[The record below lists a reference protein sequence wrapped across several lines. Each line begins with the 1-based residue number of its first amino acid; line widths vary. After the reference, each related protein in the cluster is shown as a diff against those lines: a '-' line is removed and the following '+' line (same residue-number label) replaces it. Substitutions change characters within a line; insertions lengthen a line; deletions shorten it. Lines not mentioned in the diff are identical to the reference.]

1 MKTIKHTTCSV
12 ALTKLEQM
20 KNYLPFLLITAVLSL
35 SSCGSDKKDEAEAFL
50 DELDEGIDAPAISEE
65 TINDILMQIPAPL
78 EISMLMKESGS
89 DYDRTILSDP
99 DKVSNYNTTFKR
111 AINLGIYGTDLI
123 YTNIFGKNQEGLA
136 YMKSVKE
143 LADDLNI
150 GQFFNLRLVGRLA
163 TNNDNLDSLMLIT
176 TQNFN
181 AINRYLQENKR
192 ANLSILFLVGGW
204 MEAVHINCAMAIA
217 NPEVPSLAERIGE
230 QKIILENI
238 MLLMSF
244 YAETDTNINELYT
257 DMLELKKAY
266 SNIEITYTYAEPTT
280 EIIDGVL
287 MIIDNSTSTVHI
299 TKENV
304 VEIDSVITIIRN
316 KLTS

>member
-1 MKTIKHTTCSV
+1 MLSSCNKLLIK
-12 ALTKLEQM
+12 LKQM
-20 KNYLPFLLITAVLSL
+20 KNYFPFLLITAMLSL
-35 SSCGSDKKDEAEAFL
+35 GSCGSDKKDEAQAFL
-50 DELDEGIDAPAISEE
+50 DELEEGIDTPAISEE
-65 TINDILMQIPAPL
+65 TINDILMQIPAPI

-89 DYDRTILSDP
+89 NYDRTILSDP

-136 YMKSVKE
+136 YMKAVKQ

-204 MEAVHINCAMAIA
+204 MEAVHINCQMSID
-217 NPEVPSLAERIGE
+217 NPEVESLAERIGE
-230 QKIILENI
+230 QKIILKNI
-238 MLLMSF
+238 MLLLSF
-244 YAETDTNINELYT
+244 YAETDVNIKELYE
-257 DMLELKKAY
+257 DMKKLKDTY
-266 SNIEITYTYAEPTT
+266 GSIEITYTYAEPTT

-287 MIIDNSTSTVHI
+287 MIKDNSTSTVHI
-299 TKENV
+299 TQDNV
-304 VEIDSVITIIRN
+304 VEIDSVLTIIRT

>member
-1 MKTIKHTTCSV
+1 M
-12 ALTKLEQM
+12 AL
-20 KNYLPFLLITAVLSL
+20 LSL
-35 SSCGSDKKDEAEAFL
+35 SYCGSDKKDEAEAFL

-89 DYDRTILSDP
+89 DYDRSILSDP
-99 DKVSNYNTTFKR
+99 DNVSNYNTTFKR
-111 AINLGIYGTDLI
+111 AINLGIYGTDLM
-123 YTNIFGKNQEGLA
+123 YTNIFGKNQEGLS
-136 YMKSVKE
+136 YMKAVKE

-204 MEAVHINCAMAIA
+204 LEAVHINCQMSIE
-217 NPEVPSLAERIGE
+217 NPDVPSLAERIGE

-244 YAETDTNINELYT
+244 YAETDESINGLYE
-257 DMLELKKAY
+257 DMKKLKEAY
-266 SNIEITYTYAEPTT
+266 GNIEITYTYAEPTT

-299 TKENV
+299 TSENV
-304 VEIDSVITIIRN
+304 IEIDSVISIIRN

>member
-1 MKTIKHTTCSV
+1 
-12 ALTKLEQM
+12 M
-20 KNYLPFLLITAVLSL
+20 KNYLPFLLLTAMLWLV
-35 SSCGSDKKDEAEAFL
+35 SCGSDKKDEAEAFL
-50 DELDEGIDAPAISEE
+50 DELEEGVDAPAISEE
-65 TINDILMQIPAPL
+65 TINDILQQIPAPL
-78 EISMLMKESGS
+78 EISMLMRESGA

-99 DKVSNYNTTFKR
+99 DNVSNYNTTFRR

-123 YTNIFGKNQEGLA
+123 YTNIFGKNQEGLS

-150 GQFFNLRLVGRLA
+150 GQFFNLKLVGRLA

-181 AINRYLQENKR
+181 AINKYLQENRR

-204 MEAVHINCAMAIA
+204 MEAVHINCKMSMD
-217 NPEVPSLAERIGE
+217 NPEVGSLAERIGE

-244 YAETDTNINELYT
+244 YAETDPNIKELHE
-257 DMLELKKAY
+257 DMKKLQEAY
-266 SNIEITYTYAEPTT
+266 GNIQITYTYAEPTT
-280 EIIDGVL
+280 EVVDGVL
-287 MIIDNSTSTVHI
+287 VIKDNSTSTVHI
-299 TKENV
+299 TQDNV
-304 VEIDSVITIIRN
+304 KEIDSVINTIRN

>member
-1 MKTIKHTTCSV
+1 MSNWSKMSENSKIKIIIMLV
-12 ALTKLEQM
+12 LT
-20 KNYLPFLLITAVLSL
+20 PILLYV
-35 SSCGSDKKDEAEAFL
+35 
-50 DELDEGIDAPAISEE
+50 
-65 TINDILMQIPAPL
+65 
-78 EISMLMKESGS
+78 
-89 DYDRTILSDP
+89 
-99 DKVSNYNTTFKR
+99 
-111 AINLGIYGTDLI
+111 IYGTDLI

-204 MEAVHINCAMAIA
+204 MEAVHINCQMSIA
-217 NPEVPSLAERIGE
+217 NPEVPALAERIGE

-244 YAETDTNINELYT
+244 YAETDVSINELYQ
-257 DMLELKKAY
+257 DMLKLKEAY
-266 SNIEITYTYAEPTT
+266 GNIEITYTYAEPTT
-280 EIIDGVL
+280 EIVDGIL
-287 MIIDNSTSTVHI
+287 MIKDNSSSTVHI
-299 TKENV
+299 TPENV

>member
-1 MKTIKHTTCSV
+1 
-12 ALTKLEQM
+12 M
-20 KNYLPFLLITAVLSL
+20 KNYLPFLLMTALLFVGA
-35 SSCGSDKKDEAEAFL
+35 CGSDKKDEAEAFL

-89 DYDRTILSDP
+89 EYDRTILSNP
-99 DKVSNYNTTFKR
+99 DNVSNYNTTFKR

-123 YTNIFGKNQEGLA
+123 YTNIFSKNQEGLA

-204 MEAVHINCAMAIA
+204 MEAVHINCQMSIN
-217 NPEVPSLAERIGE
+217 NPEIPSLAERIGE
-230 QKIILENI
+230 QKVILENI

-244 YAETDTNINELYT
+244 YAETDSSIKELYE
-257 DMLELKKAY
+257 DMQKLKDAY
-266 SNIEITYTYAEPTT
+266 GNIEITYTYAEPTT

-287 MIIDNSTSTVHI
+287 MIVDNSTSTVHI
-299 TKENV
+299 SQEDVT
-304 VEIDSVITIIRN
+304 EIDSVITFIRN

>member
-1 MKTIKHTTCSV
+1 
-12 ALTKLEQM
+12 M
-20 KNYLPFLLITAVLSL
+20 KNYLPFLLLTAVLSL

-50 DELDEGIDAPAISEE
+50 SELDEGIDTPAISEE
-65 TINDILMQIPAPL
+65 TINNILMQVPAPL
-78 EISMLMKESGS
+78 EISLLMKESGS
-89 DYDRTILSDP
+89 DYDRNILSDP
-99 DKVSNYNTTFKR
+99 DNVSKYNTTFKR

-204 MEAVHINCAMAIA
+204 MEAVHINCQMSIA
-217 NPEVPSLAERIGE
+217 NPEVPALAERIGE

-244 YAETDTNINELYT
+244 YAETDVSINELYQ
-257 DMLELKKAY
+257 DMLKLKEAY
-266 SNIEITYTYAEPTT
+266 GNIEITYTYAEPTT
-280 EIIDGVL
+280 EIVDGIL
-287 MIIDNSTSTVHI
+287 MMKDNRSSKVHI
-299 TKENV
+299 TPENV

>member
-1 MKTIKHTTCSV
+1 MLIIAMLTI
-12 ALTKLEQM
+12 
-20 KNYLPFLLITAVLSL
+20 
-35 SSCGSDKKDEAEAFL
+35 SSCGSDKKDDADAFL
-50 DELDEGIDAPAISEE
+50 SELDEGIDAPAISEE
-65 TINDILMQIPAPL
+65 TINDILMQIPAPI

-89 DYDRTILSDP
+89 AYDRTILSNP
-99 DKVSNYNTTFKR
+99 DDVSKYNTTFKR

-123 YTNIFGKNQEGLA
+123 YTNIFNKNQEGLA
-136 YMKSVKE
+136 YMKAVKE

-150 GQFFNLRLVGRLA
+150 GQFFNLRLIGRLA

-204 MEAVHINCAMAIA
+204 MEAVHINCKMAIS
-217 NPEVPSLAERIGE
+217 NPEVTSLAERIGE

-244 YAETDTNINELYT
+244 YAETDPSIKELYE
-257 DMLELKKAY
+257 DMLQLKEAY
-266 SNIEITYTYAEPTT
+266 ASIEITYTYAEPTT

-287 MIIDNSTSTVHI
+287 MIIDNSSSTVHI
-299 TKENV
+299 TLDNV
-304 VEIDSVITIIRN
+304 KEIDRVIETIRT

>member
-1 MKTIKHTTCSV
+1 
-12 ALTKLEQM
+12 M
-20 KNYLPFLLITAVLSL
+20 KNYLPFLLIAAVLSL
-35 SSCGSDKKDEAEAFL
+35 VSCGSDKKDEADAFL
-50 DELDEGIDAPAISEE
+50 NELDEGVDAPAISEE

-78 EISMLMKESGS
+78 EISMLMRESGA

-99 DKVSNYNTTFKR
+99 DNVSKYNTTFKR

-123 YTNIFGKNQEGLA
+123 YTNIFSKNQEGLA

-204 MEAVHINCAMAIA
+204 MEAVHINCQMAIA
-217 NPEVPSLAERIGE
+217 NPEVESLAERIGE

-244 YAETDTNINELYT
+244 YAETDTNISELYE
-257 DMLELKKAY
+257 DMKILKAAY
-266 SNIEITYTYAEPTT
+266 GNIEITYTYAEPTT

-287 MIIDNSTSTVHI
+287 MIIDNSKSTVHI
-299 TKENV
+299 TPENV
-304 VEIDSVITIIRN
+304 KEIDRVISDIRN

>member
-1 MKTIKHTTCSV
+1 
-12 ALTKLEQM
+12 M
-20 KNYLPFLLITAVLSL
+20 KNYLPFFLIAAVLSL

-89 DYDRTILSDP
+89 DYDRTILSNP
-99 DKVSNYNTTFKR
+99 DDVSKYNTTFKR
-111 AINLGIYGTDLI
+111 SINLGIYGTDLI

-204 MEAVHINCAMAIA
+204 MEAVHINCKMALS
-217 NPEVPSLAERIGE
+217 NPEEPSLAERIGE

-244 YAETDTNINELYT
+244 YAETDENIRELHE
-257 DMLELKKAY
+257 DMKILKKTY
-266 SNIEITYTYAEPTT
+266 GNIEITYTYAEPTT

-299 TKENV
+299 TQDNV
-304 VEIDSVITIIRN
+304 AEIDSVITVIRN
-316 KLTS
+316 KLTE

>member
-1 MKTIKHTTCSV
+1 
-12 ALTKLEQM
+12 M
-20 KNYLPFLLITAVLSL
+20 KNHFPFLLIAAVLL
-35 SSCGSDKKDEAEAFL
+35 ISSCGSDKKEEADAFL
-50 DELDEGIDAPAISEE
+50 NELDGAIDTPAISEE

-89 DYDRTILSDP
+89 AYDRTILSNP
-99 DKVSNYNTTFKR
+99 DDVSKYNTTFKR

-123 YTNIFGKNQEGLA
+123 YTNIFNKNQEGLA

-150 GQFFNLRLVGRLA
+150 GQFFNIKLIGRLA
-163 TNNDNLDSLMLIT
+163 TNNDNLDSIMLIT

-204 MEAVHINCAMAIA
+204 MEAVHINTQMALS
-217 NPEVPSLAERIGE
+217 NPEVPALAERIGE

-244 YAETDTNINELYT
+244 YAETDPNIKELYE
-257 DMLELKKAY
+257 DMQQLKEAY
-266 SNIEITYTYAEPTT
+266 SKIEITYTYAEPTT

-299 TKENV
+299 TQENV
-304 VEIDSVITIIRN
+304 KEIDRVITSIRN

>member
-1 MKTIKHTTCSV
+1 
-12 ALTKLEQM
+12 M
-20 KNYLPFLLITAVLSL
+20 KNYLPFLLLTAILSF

-50 DELDEGIDAPAISEE
+50 DELGEGIDTPAISEE
-65 TINDILMQIPAPL
+65 TINNILMQIPAPL

-89 DYDRTILSDP
+89 AYDRTILSNP
-99 DKVSNYNTTFKR
+99 DDVSKYNTTFKR

-136 YMKSVKE
+136 YMKAVKE

-204 MEAVHINCAMAIA
+204 MEAVHINAQMALS
-217 NPEVPSLAERIGE
+217 NPEVPALAERIGE

-244 YAETDTNINELYT
+244 YAETDPNIKELYE
-257 DMLELKKAY
+257 DMQQLKDAY
-266 SNIEITYTYAEPTT
+266 KKIKITYTYAEPTT
-280 EIIDGVL
+280 EIVDGIL
-287 MIIDNSTSTVHI
+287 MIKDNSTSTVHI
-299 TKENV
+299 TQENV
-304 VEIDSVITIIRN
+304 IEIDSVITIIRN

>member
-1 MKTIKHTTCSV
+1 
-12 ALTKLEQM
+12 M
-20 KNYLPFLLITAVLSL
+20 KNYLPFLLFTAVLSL
-35 SSCGSDKKDEAEAFL
+35 GSCGSDKKDDAEAFL
-50 DELDEGIDAPAISEE
+50 DNLGEGVDAPAISEE

-78 EISMLMKESGS
+78 EISMLMQESGA

-99 DKVSNYNTTFKR
+99 DNVSNFNTTYKR

-204 MEAVHINCAMAIA
+204 MEAVHINCRMAIA

-230 QKIILENI
+230 QKFILDNI

-244 YAETDTNINELYT
+244 YAETDENIKVLYT

-287 MIIDNSTSTVHI
+287 MIIDNSKSTVHI
-299 TKENV
+299 TPENV
-304 VEIDSVITIIRN
+304 AEIDSVITIIRN

>member
-1 MKTIKHTTCSV
+1 MKK
-12 ALTKLEQM
+12 
-20 KNYLPFLLITAVLSL
+20 YLPFLLITAVLSL

-50 DELDEGIDAPAISEE
+50 DELDEGIDTPAISEE
-65 TINDILMQIPAPL
+65 TINDILMQVPAPL

-89 DYDRTILSDP
+89 DYDRSILSNP
-99 DKVSNYNTTFKR
+99 DDVSKYNTTFKR

-123 YTNIFGKNQEGLA
+123 YTNIFGKNQEGLG

-204 MEAVHINCAMAIA
+204 MEAVHINCQMSIA
-217 NPEVPSLAERIGE
+217 NPEVTSLAERIGE

-244 YAETDTNINELYT
+244 YAETDASISELYE
-257 DMLELKKAY
+257 DMKVLKAAY
-266 SNIEITYTYAEPTT
+266 NNIEITYTHAEPTT
-280 EIIDGVL
+280 EIIDGIL
-287 MIIDNSTSTVHI
+287 MIKDNSTSKVHI
-299 TKENV
+299 TPENV
-304 VEIDSVITIIRN
+304 IEIDIVISDIRN

>member
-1 MKTIKHTTCSV
+1 MKIGNK
-12 ALTKLEQM
+12 LTQM

-35 SSCGSDKKDEAEAFL
+35 GSCGSDKKDEAEAFL
-50 DELDEGIDAPAISEE
+50 DELDEGIDTPAISEE
-65 TINDILMQIPAPL
+65 TINDILMQVPAPL

-89 DYDRTILSDP
+89 AYDRSILSNP
-99 DKVSNYNTTFKR
+99 DDVSKYNTTFKR

-123 YTNIFGKNQEGLA
+123 YTNIFGKNQEGIG

-204 MEAVHINCAMAIA
+204 MEAVHINCRMSIA
-217 NPEVPSLAERIGE
+217 NPEVASLTERIGE

-244 YAETDTNINELYT
+244 YAETDASISELYE
-257 DMLELKKAY
+257 DMKKLKAAY
-266 SNIEITYTYAEPTT
+266 GSIEITYTYAEPTT
-280 EIIDGVL
+280 EIVDGIL
-287 MIIDNSTSTVHI
+287 MIIDNSSSTVHI
-299 TKENV
+299 TPENV
-304 VEIDSVITIIRN
+304 IEIDSVITDIRN

>member
-1 MKTIKHTTCSV
+1 
-12 ALTKLEQM
+12 M
-20 KNYLPFLLITAVLSL
+20 KNYLPFLLFTAALSL
-35 SSCGSDKKDEAEAFL
+35 GSCGSDKKDDAEAFL
-50 DELDEGIDAPAISEE
+50 DNLDEGVDAPAISEE

-78 EISMLMKESGS
+78 EISMLMQESGS

-99 DKVSNYNTTFKR
+99 DNVSNYNTTYKR

-204 MEAVHINCAMAIA
+204 MEAVHINCKMAIA

-244 YAETDTNINELYT
+244 YAETDVNINELYT

-266 SNIEITYTYAEPTT
+266 TNIEITYTHAEPTT
-280 EIIDGVL
+280 EIVDGVL

-299 TKENV
+299 TPDNLA
-304 VEIDSVITIIRN
+304 EIDSVITIIRN

>member
-1 MKTIKHTTCSV
+1 MKIEN
-12 ALTKLEQM
+12 KLKQM
-20 KNYLPFLLITAVLSL
+20 KKYLPFLLITAVLSL
-35 SSCGSDKKDEAEAFL
+35 GSCGSDKKDEAEAFL
-50 DELDEGIDAPAISEE
+50 DELDEGIDSPAISEE
-65 TINDILMQIPAPL
+65 TINDILMQVPAPL

-89 DYDRTILSDP
+89 DYDRSVLSNP
-99 DKVSNYNTTFKR
+99 DDVSKYNTTFKR

-123 YTNIFGKNQEGLA
+123 YTNIFGKNQEGLS

-204 MEAVHINCAMAIA
+204 MEAVHINCQMSIA
-217 NPEVPSLAERIGE
+217 NPEVATLAERIGE

-244 YAETDTNINELYT
+244 YAETDESISELYE
-257 DMLELKKAY
+257 DMKILKAAY
-266 SNIEITYTYAEPTT
+266 GNIEITYTYAEPTT
-280 EIIDGVL
+280 QIVDGVL
-287 MIIDNSTSTVHI
+287 MIIDNSSSKVHI
-299 TKENV
+299 TPENV
-304 VEIDSVITIIRN
+304 IEIDRVISDIRN

>member
-1 MKTIKHTTCSV
+1 
-12 ALTKLEQM
+12 M
-20 KNYLPFLLITAVLSL
+20 KNYLPFLLFAAVLLL
-35 SSCGSDKKDEAEAFL
+35 SSCGSDKKEEAEAFL

-65 TINDILMQIPAPL
+65 AINDILMQIPAPL

-89 DYDRTILSDP
+89 EYDRSILSNP
-99 DKVSNYNTTFKR
+99 DDVSKYNTTFKR
-111 AINLGIYGTDLI
+111 SINLGIYGTDLI

-204 MEAVHINCAMAIA
+204 MEAVHINCQMALA
-217 NPEVPSLAERIGE
+217 NPDVPSLAERIGE

-244 YAETDTNINELYT
+244 YAETDQNINGLYE
-257 DMLELKKAY
+257 DMKGLKEAY
-266 SNIEITYTYAEPTT
+266 NNIEITYTYAEPTT

-287 MIIDNSTSTVHI
+287 MIIDNSTSTVNI
-299 TKENV
+299 TQENV
-304 VEIDSVITIIRN
+304 VEIDSVIGGIRN
-316 KLTS
+316 KLTE

>member
-1 MKTIKHTTCSV
+1 M
-12 ALTKLEQM
+12 QM
-20 KNYLPFLLITAVLSL
+20 KNYLPFLLLTAMLLVV
-35 SSCGSDKKDEAEAFL
+35 SCGSSKKEDAEAFL
-50 DELDEGIDAPAISEE
+50 DELDEGVDAPAISEE
-65 TINDILMQIPAPL
+65 TINDILQQIPAPL
-78 EISMLMKESGS
+78 EISVLMRESGAE
-89 DYDRTILSDP
+89 YDRTILSDP

-123 YTNIFGKNQEGLA
+123 YTNIFGKNQEGLS

-150 GQFFNLRLVGRLA
+150 GQFFNLKLVGRLA

-181 AINRYLQENKR
+181 AINKYLQDNKR

-204 MEAVHINCAMAIA
+204 MEAVHINCKMSID
-217 NPEVPSLAERIGE
+217 NPEVTSLSERIGE
-230 QKIILENI
+230 QKDVLERI

-244 YAETDTNINELYT
+244 YAETDPNIKDLHE
-257 DMLELKKAY
+257 DMKKLQDAY
-266 SNIEITYTYAEPTT
+266 NSIQITYTYAEPTT
-280 EIIDGVL
+280 EVVDGVL
-287 MIIDNSTSTVHI
+287 VIKDNSTSTVHI
-299 TKENV
+299 TQDNV
-304 VEIDSVITIIRN
+304 KEIDSVINTIRN

>member
-1 MKTIKHTTCSV
+1 
-12 ALTKLEQM
+12 M

-35 SSCGSDKKDEAEAFL
+35 SSCGSDKKDEADAFL
-50 DELDEGIDAPAISEE
+50 NELDGAIDTPAISEE
-65 TINDILMQIPAPL
+65 TINDILMQIPAPI

-89 DYDRTILSDP
+89 AYDRTILSNP
-99 DKVSNYNTTFKR
+99 DDVSKYNTTFKR

-123 YTNIFGKNQEGLA
+123 YTNIFNKNQEGLA

-150 GQFFNLRLVGRLA
+150 GQFFNIRLIGRLA
-163 TNNDNLDSLMLIT
+163 TNNDNLDSIMLIT

-204 MEAVHINCAMAIA
+204 MEAVHINCQMSMD
-217 NPEVPSLAERIGE
+217 NPEITSLAERIGE

-244 YAETDTNINELYT
+244 YAETDPNIKELYD
-257 DMLELKKAY
+257 DMLKLKEAY

-287 MIIDNSTSTVHI
+287 MIIDNNRSTVHI
-299 TKENV
+299 TQDNV
-304 VEIDSVITIIRN
+304 KEIDRVISLIRS

>member
-1 MKTIKHTTCSV
+1 
-12 ALTKLEQM
+12 M
-20 KNYLPFLLITAVLSL
+20 KNYLPFLLITAMLSL
-35 SSCGSDKKDEAEAFL
+35 SYCGSDKKDEAEAFL

-65 TINDILMQIPAPL
+65 TITDILMQIPAPL

-89 DYDRTILSDP
+89 DYDRTILSNP
-99 DKVSNYNTTFKR
+99 DNVSNYNTTFKR
-111 AINLGIYGTDLI
+111 AINLGIYGTDLM

-136 YMKSVKE
+136 YMKAVKE

-204 MEAVHINCAMAIA
+204 LEAVHINCQMAIE
-217 NPEVPSLAERIGE
+217 NPDVPSLAERIGE

-244 YAETDTNINELYT
+244 YAETDSSINELYE
-257 DMLELKKAY
+257 DMKKLKETY
-266 SNIEITYTYAEPTT
+266 GDIEITYTYAEPTT

-287 MIIDNSTSTVHI
+287 MIKDNSSSTVHI
-299 TKENV
+299 TSENV
-304 VEIDSVITIIRN
+304 VEIDSVITVIRN

>member
-1 MKTIKHTTCSV
+1 
-12 ALTKLEQM
+12 M
-20 KNYLPFLLITAVLSL
+20 KNFLPFLLAIAVLSL
-35 SSCGSDKKDEAEAFL
+35 SSCGSDKKEDADAFL
-50 DELDEGIDAPAISEE
+50 SELDEAIDAPAISEE
-65 TINDILMQIPAPL
+65 TINDILMQIPAPI
-78 EISMLMKESGS
+78 EISMLMKDSGS
-89 DYDRTILSDP
+89 EYDKSILSDP
-99 DKVSNYNTTFKR
+99 DNVSKYNTTFKR

-123 YTNIFGKNQEGLA
+123 YTNIFNKNQEGLA

-150 GQFFNLRLVGRLA
+150 GQFFNIRLIGRLA
-163 TNNDNLDSLMLIT
+163 TNNDNLDSIMLIT

-204 MEAVHINCAMAIA
+204 MEAVHINCQMSID
-217 NPEVPSLAERIGE
+217 NPEIISLAERIGE

-244 YAETDTNINELYT
+244 YAETDPNIKELYD
-257 DMLELKKAY
+257 DMLKLKEAY
-266 SNIEITYTYAEPTT
+266 SNIEITYTRAEPTT

-299 TKENV
+299 TQENV
-304 VEIDSVITIIRN
+304 KEIDRVIETIRT

>member
-1 MKTIKHTTCSV
+1 
-12 ALTKLEQM
+12 M
-20 KNYLPFLLITAVLSL
+20 KNYFPFLLITAMLTI
-35 SSCGSDKKDEAEAFL
+35 SSCGSDKKDDADAFL
-50 DELDEGIDAPAISEE
+50 SELDEGIDAPAISEE
-65 TINDILMQIPAPL
+65 TINDILMQIPAPI

-89 DYDRTILSDP
+89 AYDRTILSNP
-99 DKVSNYNTTFKR
+99 DDVSKYNTTFKR

-123 YTNIFGKNQEGLA
+123 YTNIFNKNQEGLA

-150 GQFFNLRLVGRLA
+150 GQFFNIRLIGRLA
-163 TNNDNLDSLMLIT
+163 TNNDNLDSIMLIT

-204 MEAVHINCAMAIA
+204 MEAVHINCKMAID
-217 NPEVPSLAERIGE
+217 NPEVTSLAERIGE

-244 YAETDTNINELYT
+244 YAETDPNIKELYE
-257 DMLELKKAY
+257 DMLLLKEAY
-266 SNIEITYTYAEPTT
+266 ANIEITYTYAEPTT
-280 EIIDGVL
+280 EIVDGVL
-287 MIIDNSTSTVHI
+287 MIIDNSSSTVHI
-299 TKENV
+299 TQDNV
-304 VEIDSVITIIRN
+304 KEIDRVIETIRT

>member
-1 MKTIKHTTCSV
+1 MKY
-12 ALTKLEQM
+12 
-20 KNYLPFLLITAVLSL
+20 YLPFLLIVAMLSL
-35 SSCGSDKKDEAEAFL
+35 SSCGSDKKEDADAFL
-50 DELDEGIDAPAISEE
+50 SELDGGVDAPAISEE
-65 TINDILMQIPAPL
+65 TINDILMQIPAPI
-78 EISMLMKESGS
+78 EISMLMKDSGS
-89 DYDRTILSDP
+89 EYDRTILSDP
-99 DKVSNYNTTFKR
+99 DNVSKYNTTFKR

-123 YTNIFGKNQEGLA
+123 YTNIFSKNQEGLA

-150 GQFFNLRLVGRLA
+150 GQFFNIRLIGRLA
-163 TNNDNLDSLMLIT
+163 TNNDNLDSIMLIT

-181 AINRYLQENKR
+181 EINRYLQENKR

-204 MEAVHINCAMAIA
+204 MEAVHINCKMSID
-217 NPEVPSLAERIGE
+217 NPEVISLAERIGE

-244 YAETDTNINELYT
+244 YAETDPNIKDLYN
-257 DMLELKKAY
+257 DMLKLKDAY
-266 SNIEITYTYAEPTT
+266 GNIEITYTRAEPTT

-299 TKENV
+299 TQENV
-304 VEIDSVITIIRN
+304 KEIDRVIEVIRT

>member
-1 MKTIKHTTCSV
+1 
-12 ALTKLEQM
+12 M
-20 KNYLPFLLITAVLSL
+20 KNYLPFLLIIAMLTI
-35 SSCGSDKKDEAEAFL
+35 SSCGSDKKEDADAFL
-50 DELDEGIDAPAISEE
+50 SELDEGINAPAISEE
-65 TINDILMQIPAPL
+65 TINDILMQIPAPI

-89 DYDRTILSDP
+89 AYNRTILSNP
-99 DKVSNYNTTFKR
+99 DDVSKYNTTFKR

-123 YTNIFGKNQEGLA
+123 YTNIFNKNQEGLA
-136 YMKSVKE
+136 YMKAVKE

-150 GQFFNLRLVGRLA
+150 GQFFNLRLIGRLA

-204 MEAVHINCAMAIA
+204 MEAVHINCKMAID
-217 NPEVPSLAERIGE
+217 NPEVTSLTERIGE

-244 YAETDTNINELYT
+244 YAETDPSIKELYE
-257 DMLELKKAY
+257 DMLVLKETY
-266 SNIEITYTYAEPTT
+266 SNIKITYTYAEPTT
-280 EIIDGVL
+280 EIVDGVL
-287 MIIDNSTSTVHI
+287 MIIDNSSSTVHI
-299 TKENV
+299 TLENV
-304 VEIDSVITIIRN
+304 KEIDRVIETIRT

>member
-1 MKTIKHTTCSV
+1 LKIGNK
-12 ALTKLEQM
+12 LTQM

-35 SSCGSDKKDEAEAFL
+35 GSCGSDKKDEAEAFL
-50 DELDEGIDAPAISEE
+50 DELDEGIDTPAISEE
-65 TINDILMQIPAPL
+65 TINDILMQVPAPL

-89 DYDRTILSDP
+89 AYDRSILSNP
-99 DKVSNYNTTFKR
+99 DDVSKYNTTFKR

-123 YTNIFGKNQEGLA
+123 YTNIFGKNQEGIG

-204 MEAVHINCAMAIA
+204 MEAVHINCRMSIA
-217 NPEVPSLAERIGE
+217 NPEVASLTERIGE

-244 YAETDTNINELYT
+244 YAETDASISELYE
-257 DMLELKKAY
+257 DMKKLKAAY
-266 SNIEITYTYAEPTT
+266 GSIEITYTYAEPTT
-280 EIIDGVL
+280 EIVDGIL
-287 MIIDNSTSTVHI
+287 MIIDNSSSTVHI
-299 TKENV
+299 TPENV
-304 VEIDSVITIIRN
+304 IEIDSVITDIRN